1 LQLGRRDRERVGVV
15 LRALSSAFLA
25 LPADAVPD
33 GSLAR
38 GHAGVAVVHHALAR
52 AVPGRGHDRRAARAL
67 DRAIDEVAR
76 MPTGDSLHHGF
87 TGVGW
92 AALRLGGAGAVDAI
106 DAALLGR
113 LAQSPWR
120 DRFDVSNGLAGLG
133 VYALERGHRP
143 LIEAVIDRLEEAGER
158 RRRGVAWRSRRDWL
172 PPASRAGVPEW
183 NLGVAH
189 GTPGVV
195 GFLAGAIARVDG
207 GVHARAV
214 RLLERAVAWLL
225 AAERKDGGFG
235 LATTLRRRARLGWC
249 YGDPGV
255 ACVLARAGV
264 AAGEPAWIRA
274 ARRLARRAAARSV
287 EASGVVDAGLCHGAA
302 GVVHMLDRLHEAT
315 GDRAVGAAARAWLD
329 RLLALRRDDG
339 IAGFPARMRDDAGR
353 DAWRAEPG
361 LLLGAGGVAVV
372 LASLVHERAGGWDRA
387 FLIS

>member
-1 LQLGRRDRERVGVV
+1 LQLGRRARDEIGDTLRE
-15 LRALSSAFLA
+15 LSRAFLA
-25 LPADAVPD
+25 LPDAAVPD

-38 GHAGVAVVHHALAR
+38 GHAGISLVHHALAR

-67 DRAIDEVAR
+67 DRAIDELAR
-76 MPTGDSLHHGF
+76 VPTGDSLLHGF

-92 AALRLGGAGAVDAI
+92 AALRLGRADAVGAI

-113 LAQSPWR
+113 LAQTPWR
-120 DRFDVSNGLAGLG
+120 DRFDLGNGLAGLG
-133 VYALERGHRP
+133 VYALERGEPR
-143 LIEAVIDRLEEAGER
+143 LIAAVIARLEEAGER
-158 RRRGVAWRSRRDWL
+158 RRCGVAWRSRREWL
-172 PPASRAGVPEW
+172 PPDVRARSPEW

-189 GTPGVV
+189 GTPGVI
-195 GFLAGAIARVDG
+195 GLLAGAIVRVDG
-207 GVHARAV
+207 AVRDRAA

-225 AAERKDGGFG
+225 AAEREDGGFG

-255 ACVLARAGV
+255 ACVLARAGA
-264 AAGEPAWIRA
+264 AAGERRWIRA
-274 ARRLARRAAARSV
+274 ARRIARGAAARAV
-287 EASGVVDAGLCHGAA
+287 ETSGVVDAGLCHGAA

-329 RLLALRRDDG
+329 RLLALRRGDG
-339 IAGFPARMRDDAGR
+339 IDAFPTRVRDDAGR

-361 LLLGAGGVAVV
+361 LLAGAGGVAVV
-372 LASLVHERAGGWDRA
+372 LASLVDERARGWDRA